1 MDINVAL
8 TLPSGF
14 RLNASLNAQKQTQVL
29 GLTGPSGAGKSSLL
43 KVVANLQQAEVC
55 NVDWH
60 REVNRVGLVFQD
72 ALLFPHL
79 NVAKNLALAE
89 RYAQISPE
97 RDSIIDGCVCRHLLD
112 RDVQSLSGGERQRVA
127 LARALLNAPDVLMTD
142 EAFSAMDQQLA
153 LEVQHFVKRHCIAHR
168 ILLVM
173 VSHDVK
179 SLALL
184 CDEVA
189 VMEQGSVVSSGR
201 PESVLFQYGAKEL
214 NKHIPFAVMQGR
226 LTDTGDSG
234 GLAVI
239 RCEEQNIYCRQPL
252 LEDGVGKIAIDA
264 QDVSID
270 LSLHHQSSI
279 LNAFECEIRALETVN
294 ETQALVTLERGATS
308 LYALISTLS
317 VERLKLTI
325 GMTVTA
331 RFKLR

>member
-1 MDINVAL
+1 MDISVALKLSSGFSLNVAF
-8 TLPSGF
+8 TT
-14 RLNASLNAQKQTQVL
+14 QKESQIV

-43 KVVANLQQAEVC
+43 KVLADLQYAKVC
-55 NVDWH
+55 SVNWQ
-60 REVNRVGLVFQD
+60 REVNRIGLVFQD

-79 NVAKNLALAE
+79 NVSENLAMAE
-89 RYAQISPE
+89 RFAQVKPD
-97 RDSIIDGCVCRHLLD
+97 RDSIIDGCDCRHLLD

-127 LARALLNAPDVLMTD
+127 LARALFNSPDVLMTD
-142 EAFSAMDQQLA
+142 EAFSAMDQHLA
-153 LEVQHFVKRHCIAHR
+153 MQVQHFVKRHCLTHR

-189 VMEQGSVVSSGR
+189 VMEQGNVLTTGR
-201 PESVLFQYGAKEL
+201 PENVLFQYRETDRMPV
-214 NKHIPFAVMQGR
+214 IPFAVMQGQ
-226 LTDTGDSG
+226 LIDEGAPE
-234 GLAVI
+234 GLSVL
-239 RCEEQNIYCRQPL
+239 RCEGQSIYCRQPL
-252 LEDGVGKIAIDA
+252 CENGVGKITVDA

-279 LNAFECEIRALETVN
+279 LNAFECEIRTVEVVN
-294 ETQALVTLERGATS
+294 ENQALLTLERESTT

-317 VERLKLTI
+317 VERLKLTV